1 MAEMCDPEDPDGSK
15 EIFEGRRSMQK
26 SLGSFWNSRSLP
38 VSRIQQSLQRE
49 KWDHP
54 GSQCSGEKLGG
65 RFRGGRGS
73 QGCMTLDEVQEWG
86 QNLGRRLDPLH
97 EVLGAANVRQKQRQS
112 GFEDILQQLTWMNAT
127 LAGLCRPCPWNWEF
141 FQGNCYFFSQ
151 TKNIWKAS
159 VSACQDMKA
168 QLVIVNTTEE
178 QKFLTVWNIRN
189 NQRIWIGLSDHHSEG
204 AWKWVDDTPLLLSF
218 WQEGEPN
225 NHDNEDCGELSK
237 NGWNDNKCS
246 TENFWACKKLSTPCP
261 EL

>member
-1 MAEMCDPEDPDGSK
+1 MAGMCDAEEPDGSK

-26 SLGSFWNSRSLP
+26 NLGLSWNSRSLP
-38 VSRIQQSLQRE
+38 GCLTRAPLVLLLTALGFFMLLVTTLVQVSRLQQSLQGE
-49 KWDHP
+49 KSDP
-54 GSQCSGEKLGG
+54 QGSQCLEDVS
-65 RFRGGRGS
+65 
-73 QGCMTLDEVQEWG
+73 
-86 QNLGRRLDPLH
+86 
-97 EVLGAANVRQKQRQS
+97 QKQRQS

-127 LAGLCRPCPWNWEF
+127 LAGLCRPCSWNWEF

-151 TKNIWKAS
+151 TKDAWKAS
-159 VSACQDMKA
+159 VAACQGMKA

-178 QKFLTVWNIRN
+178 QKFLTVWNARK

-225 NHDNEDCGELSK
+225 NHDNEDCGELSG

-246 TENFWACKKLSTPCP
+246 TENFWTCEKPSTPCP
-261 EL
+261 GL